1 MPGWA
6 KDFSWVLLTRV
17 LNWNC
22 SYFGHEKQWNLCWTQ
37 NNQYKE
43 KSEEESVGKKQ
54 AFWFLF
60 ACRLISADQSCVC
73 VWCKKNCSCWNI
85 ISKLLSITWPQF
97 CFLNEDLAHRLY
109 WKRPQVS
116 RCPRSHLTSQYVDS
130 IQYMSLV
137 WVHTKS
143 QRNPTVLHMHLQ
155 HTSAQHPSNNLCQ
168 FPNQI
173 PCCWEEERSEW
184 NIHVWMCSLICLIN
198 IVLNVFLHGVRR
210 HEDTDLEAMCWSYRS
225 AEKTRPNKRC
235 FKCLHEYPCTAIFPG
250 CFSCTCYTNSWCHLR
265 QPAHTNHCYTTTM
278 T

>member
-1 MPGWA
+1 MPWWA

-97 CFLNEDLAHRLY
+97 CFLKAKFYLFKMVRARSRKIWLTDYIGSAHKLAVVPGVIWPASMLTVYSICHLCEFT
-109 WKRPQVS
+109 P
-116 RCPRSHLTSQYVDS
+116 SH
-130 IQYMSLV
+130 
-137 WVHTKS
+137 
-143 QRNPTVLHMHLQ
+143 
-155 HTSAQHPSNNLCQ
+155 
-168 FPNQI
+168 
-173 PCCWEEERSEW
+173 
-184 NIHVWMCSLICLIN
+184 SLIPLCYI
-198 IVLNVFLHGVRR
+198 
-210 HEDTDLEAMCWSYRS
+210 C
-225 AEKTRPNKRC
+225 
-235 FKCLHEYPCTAIFPG
+235 IF
-250 CFSCTCYTNSWCHLR
+250 STHLR
-265 QPAHTNHCYTTTM
+265 SILQTTCASSQIKSLAAERRREVSEISM
-278 T
+278 FGCVPSSAW